1 MGAYMASC
9 HIEGTIEGNRA
20 LVSARHPFVHSNVHL
35 RSNFLTVD
43 RGVFL
48 ARSITLYNL
57 ELDCRNSVAD
67 YSVTKIVTFFSTV
80 RPW

>member
-20 LVSARHPFVHSNVHL
+20 LVSARHPFVHL

-43 RGVFL
+43 RGIFL

-57 ELDCRNSVAD
+57 ELDCRNSEAD